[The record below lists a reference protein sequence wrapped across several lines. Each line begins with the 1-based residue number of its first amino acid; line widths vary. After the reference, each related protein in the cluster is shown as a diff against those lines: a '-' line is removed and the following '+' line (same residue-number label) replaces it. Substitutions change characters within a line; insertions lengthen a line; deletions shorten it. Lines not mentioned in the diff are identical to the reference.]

1 MAFQKENMKEILK
14 QKEERIVSS
23 KQKYNK
29 MVYVAR
35 GNVIEKCGDINDSL
49 SR

>member
-1 MAFQKENMKEILK
+1 MKEILY

-29 MVYVAR
+29 AVYVAR
-35 GNVIEKCGDINDSL
+35 GNLIEKCGELNDSL
-49 SR
+49 AR